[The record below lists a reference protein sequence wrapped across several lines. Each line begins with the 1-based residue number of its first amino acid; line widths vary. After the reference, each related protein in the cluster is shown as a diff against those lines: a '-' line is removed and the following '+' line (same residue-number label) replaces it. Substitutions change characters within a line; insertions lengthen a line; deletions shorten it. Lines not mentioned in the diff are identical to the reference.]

1 MIRIAING
9 FGRIGRRVFRLLQNH
24 ETIEVVAINDL
35 ADSKTLSHLI
45 KYDSV
50 HGLFNGTVSFDE
62 HHIIA
67 NNKKIPLLNER
78 HPKDINWKRFDV
90 DFILESTGKFKTSSD
105 IEYHIKNG
113 AKQVILSVP
122 PIEDD
127 IKTIVLGVNENSIN
141 GSETIIS
148 NASCTTNNAAPMI
161 DIINKLCGINQAY
174 ITTIHSYTTD
184 QSLHDQPHRD
194 LRRSRAASQSI
205 VPTTTGAAKALTK
218 IFPDLSDVIGGCGI
232 RVPVINGS
240 LTDITFNVKR
250 NVSITE
256 INNAFKEA
264 SANHYKGILEYTED
278 PIVSVDIVGNTHS
291 CVFDSGM
298 TSVIGNMV
306 KIIGWYD
313 NETGYSSRII
323 DLMCDLSEKKCVLS
337 IK

>member
-1 MIRIAING
+1 MITVAING
-9 FGRIGRRVFRLLQNH
+9 FGRIGRRVFRLLQDHKN
-24 ETIEVVAINDL
+24 IKVVAINDL
-35 ADSKTLSHLI
+35 SDTKTLSHLL
-45 KYDSV
+45 KYDSI
-50 HGLFNGTVSFDE
+50 HGIFNHDITFDIN
-62 HHIIA
+62 HIIVN
-67 NNKKIPLLNER
+67 NNKVPLLKSNHPNE
-78 HPKDINWKRFDV
+78 INWKPYNV
-90 DFILESTGKFKTSSD
+90 DFVIESSGKFKST
-105 IEYHIKNG
+105 IELQHHIKNG

-127 IKTIVLGVNENSIN
+127 IKTIVIGVNSDTIDGN
-141 GSETIIS
+141 ETIIS

-174 ITTIHSYTTD
+174 ITTVHSYTSD

-218 IFPDLSDVIGGCGI
+218 IFPELSDVIGGCGI

-240 LTDITFNVKR
+240 LTDITFNVKKT
-250 NVSITE
+250 VSIDE
-256 INNAFKEA
+256 INNAFKKA
-264 SANHYKGILEYTED
+264 SIEQYRGILEYTED
-278 PIVSVDIVGNTHS
+278 PIVSIDIVGNKHS
-291 CVFDSGM
+291 CIFDSQM

-313 NETGYSSRII
+313 NETGYSQRII
-323 DLMCDLSEKKCVLS
+323 DLLCNLSEKKCVLS